1 MKNYKSEAGNF
12 FLRSLASTDDLANYL
27 FWMSNPSNN
36 QFILGSNNK
45 FTIEKLKDYID
56 FCNSSKD
63 ILLIGIFDKFSNEHI
78 GNIKYDGINK
88 IDKSATMGILIGE
101 KKYRGIGL
109 AKEVIQHTLTWIYG
123 NLGIEKVLLGVD
135 KRNIKALNLY
145 KKIGFVI
152 IDNDSF
158 NGVKMELNV
167 TTWLQIK

>member
-12 FLRSLASTDDLANYL
+12 FLRSLAPTDDLTNYL

-36 QFILGSNNK
+36 QFILSSNNE

-63 ILLIGIFDKFSNEHI
+63 ILLIGIFDKFNNEHI
-78 GNIKYDGINK
+78 GNIKYSGINK
-88 IDKSATMGILIGE
+88 IDKSASMGILIGE

-123 NLGIEKVLLGVD
+123 KLGIEKVLLGVN
-135 KRNIKALNLY
+135 KGNKNALNLY
-145 KKIGFVI
+145 KKIGFAI

-167 TTWLQIK
+167 KTWLQIK